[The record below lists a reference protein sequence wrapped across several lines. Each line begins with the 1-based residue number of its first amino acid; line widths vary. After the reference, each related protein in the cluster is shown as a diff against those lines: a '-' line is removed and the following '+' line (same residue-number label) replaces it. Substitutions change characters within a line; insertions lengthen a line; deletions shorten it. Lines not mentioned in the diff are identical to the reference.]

1 VKSGNKILFGFL
13 FGVVSVIVL
22 VLLFDRSQ
30 MGGSSEFLG
39 VPQAGASTNWE
50 IAASRQNAITQA
62 VAKVSPAVVSINVT
76 EVREYYRVTPWAND
90 PFWSHFFPQY
100 EKIQREAKALGSG
113 CLFSGEGH
121 ILTNQHVIDNADKIM
136 ITLPGGAQY
145 DAELVGEDYKSDIAV
160 LKIDGKDFPFVE
172 FGDSDDVIIGEWAIA
187 LGNPFGLFDVSA
199 EPTVTVG
206 VISAVNQDFGQRE
219 DDRIYQDMIQT
230 DAAINSGNSGGP
242 LVNSN
247 GRVIGMNAFIYS
259 GNQNYGTSIG
269 LGFAIPVNRIK
280 TVVAEILEHGSVP
293 RDIWQSIQVN
303 DVTPYI
309 AYYLG
314 MNRAVGVIVSDV
326 EPRSPWDEAGLEP
339 EDVILEI
346 EGVTIQNS
354 ADVDRLKKKLRL
366 KKGDLLTLKVYRN
379 HRIYSAEV
387 KVNY

>member
-1 VKSGNKILFGFL
+1 
-13 FGVVSVIVL
+13 
-22 VLLFDRSQ
+22 
-30 MGGSSEFLG
+30 
-39 VPQAGASTNWE
+39 
-50 IAASRQNAITQA
+50 
-62 VAKVSPAVVSINVT
+62 
-76 EVREYYRVTPWAND
+76 
-90 PFWSHFFPQY
+90 
-100 EKIQREAKALGSG
+100 
-113 CLFSGEGH
+113 
-121 ILTNQHVIDNADKIM
+121 
-136 ITLPGGAQY
+136 
-145 DAELVGEDYKSDIAV
+145 
-160 LKIDGKDFPFVE
+160 
-172 FGDSDDVIIGEWAIA
+172 
-187 LGNPFGLFDVSA
+187 
-199 EPTVTVG
+199 
-206 VISAVNQDFGQRE
+206 
-219 DDRIYQDMIQT
+219 MIQT

-354 ADVDRLKKKLRL
+354 ADVDRMKKKLRL